1 MARCWWV
8 ATDIHS
14 PNVLTSD
21 LGSTWPRAGTLWRMR
36 AAVYRRYGPPSVVHV
51 ESVPMPVPQVDELL
65 VRVIASTVNRT
76 DCGFLSEIP
85 YFVRLL
91 IGLRAP
97 QRATREALRK
107 FLDCEFAGLV
117 EQVGAGVTS
126 FTVGQ
131 RVFGYNGVKF
141 GGHAEYLTI
150 AEGGLVAEIPAS
162 MS

>member
-14 PNVLTSD
+14 ANLLPSD

-76 DCGFLSEIP
+76 DCGFLSGIP

-97 QRATREALRK
+97 RATILG
-107 FLDCEFAGLV
+107 CEFAGL
-117 EQVGAGVTS
+117 
-126 FTVGQ
+126 
-131 RVFGYNGVKF
+131 
-141 GGHAEYLTI
+141 
-150 AEGGLVAEIPAS
+150 AS
-162 MS
+162 HHSRSAKRFSATTA